1 MSMQMHYT
9 SLSGHLVALADRT
22 WPETTRDCLEA
33 GVFFLYSIYSDPGM
47 DFFETTTYA
56 FIVRIWLEETTLV
69 SGHAK
74 WRGHITHVPSGN
86 RQYFESLD
94 EINTFIRP
102 YLEGI
107 GVKSG
112 ISWKIRRWVQRI
124 KAVLFSNI

>member
-1 MSMQMHYT
+1 MGQRTRRPELTYRNDQEPRSHQRNVATPVQGAGARTVET
-9 SLSGHLVALADRT
+9 SEGNAH
-22 WPETTRDCLEA
+22 P
-33 GVFFLYSIYSDPGM
+33 
-47 DFFETTTYA
+47 